1 MVDGRCIEVFGAIAT
16 CVQSSLIIG
25 IEEQY
30 LWPGNRCPYEE
41 HIEEACET
49 EDGKDLH
56 GLIGRR
62 S

>member
-1 MVDGRCIEVFGAIAT
+1 MCL
-16 CVQSSLIIG
+16 QSSLIIG
-25 IEEQY
+25 TEEQY
-30 LWPGNRCPYEE
+30 IWPGNRCPYEE
-41 HIEEACET
+41 HIEEACEI